1 MAMLTLFDYGPSA
14 NCLKVRVLL
23 RQLGL
28 DHERVE
34 VDIFAGE
41 SRTDAFVAL
50 NPAGRTPA
58 LLLADGQ
65 AIAESNAILLYLAE
79 ATPFLPDDP
88 VARAHVHQWLFF
100 AQNLLEPNVG
110 TARFWR
116 LTGRDRQRPEAFD
129 RHFEAGLDALRIL
142 DDYLA
147 GREFLVGGRYTVA
160 DIALHAY
167 THVAHEAGIGMSAY
181 PAIGP
186 WLARVEATDGFV
198 NDLEPYPA
206 NARVP
211 S

>member
-1 MAMLTLFDYGPSA
+1 MLTLFDYGPSA

-50 NPAGRTPA
+50 NPAGPTPA

-79 ATPFLPDDP
+79 STPFLLDDR

-100 AQNLLEPNVG
+100 EQNLLEPNVS

-116 LTGRDRQRPEAFD
+116 LTGRDRQRPEAFE
-129 RHFEAGLDALRIL
+129 RHFEAGLAALRIL
-142 DDYLA
+142 DAYLA

-160 DIALHAY
+160 DIALYAY
-167 THVAHEAGIGMSAY
+167 THVAHEAGIDMSAY

-186 WLARVEATDGFV
+186 WLARVEATNGFV
-198 NDLEPYPA
+198 NDLKPYPA